1 MKVLVVDDQQII
13 RNVLAR
19 SLSSA
24 GLVATTA
31 EDGLLALERLA
42 EQPFDIMITDIMM
55 PNMDGI
61 SLLLETRKTYPDM
74 PVLIITGYAK
84 ELTVTKARELGASDL
99 LIKPFKNNEIITS
112 LRRAYVRHQQQ
123 DTTH

>member
-13 RNVLAR
+13 RKVLAR

-24 GLVATTA
+24 GLEVTTA

-42 EQPFDIMITDIMM
+42 EKPFDIMITDIMM

-112 LRRAYVRHQQQ
+112 LRRALVRHQQQ
-123 DTTH
+123 DTTN